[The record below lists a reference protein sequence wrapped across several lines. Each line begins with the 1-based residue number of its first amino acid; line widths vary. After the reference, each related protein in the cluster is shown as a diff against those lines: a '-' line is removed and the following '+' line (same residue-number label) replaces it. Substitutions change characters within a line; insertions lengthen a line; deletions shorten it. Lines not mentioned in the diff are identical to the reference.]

1 MHSWENIKLDARIM
15 AMIYEQNRAATAGGG
30 LAAGGDDK
38 KKGNAK
44 DWEEHYD
51 NAAKAKYWFN
61 KKTGE
66 ASWISPFA

>member
-1 MHSWENIKLDARIM
+1 M
-15 AMIYEQNRAATAGGG
+15 ALIYEESKAAAGGG
-30 LAAGGDDK
+30 NSSNNN
-38 KKGNAK
+38 KKGNPK

-51 NAAKAKYWFN
+51 HAAKAKYWFN